1 MGKLVLQYGL
11 SMIVYIAILMLIV
24 EVMRKRY
31 RFSSWFWVATLL
43 TFPLW
48 IITGGVSGWFRW
60 VKILS
65 VILPTIILGFARVA
79 NADNK
84 SGNIW
89 SFLRKGW
96 MLWFLY
102 GILFLNI
109 AEATIKDLQMGNYF
123 NALAG
128 IILCIT
134 IPYAPK
140 YWEIEN
146 KNNGDL
152 LVYTTIMWNFLY
164 TTWNMAFVYAE
175 GATFFASSICILLA
189 AEVYPI
195 IKKRPELYV
204 IARVYT
210 LATHL
215 LVRAII
221 PELFP
226 RIMNSSAWF
235 NPDVMKYWGI
245 ANAIIALPFV
255 FWHTWQLHSGQAE
268 TKFKRIKTV
277 ND

>member
-1 MGKLVLQYGL
+1 MGGIFLKYGL
-11 SMIVYIAILMLIV
+11 TMIIYIVILMFIV
-24 EVMRKRY
+24 EVMRKNY
-31 RFSSWFWVATLL
+31 RFSSWFWLGTLL

-48 IITGGVSGWFRW
+48 IMSGGITGWFRW

-65 VILPTIILGFARVA
+65 VILPTIILGFSRVA
-79 NADNK
+79 NADHNVGK
-84 SGNIW
+84 VW
-89 SFLRKGW
+89 DFLRGNW

-109 AEATIKDLQMGNYF
+109 TEATIKDLQMGNYY

-128 IILCIT
+128 LILCIT

-140 YWEIEN
+140 YWKIEN
-146 KNNGDL
+146 SPNGDL

-189 AEVYPI
+189 AEIYPL

-215 LVRAII
+215 LVRAIV

-226 RIMNSSAWF
+226 KIMNSSTWYHPEF
-235 NPDVMKYWGI
+235 MKYWGI
-245 ANAIIALPFV
+245 INAIIAIPFV
-255 FWHTWQLHSGQAE
+255 FWYTWQLHTGKAE
-268 TKFKRIKTV
+268 YSFKRLKG
-277 ND
+277 